1 MTDAYISNGSVGSQA
16 VGSNYNIFNVKT
28 YNITSFMVDREGEL
42 FANGGTSTDAVT
54 VFDAYCDPQL
64 IRTLSH
70 VDGQSDVSGLIN
82 NRWDDFIEYNECTLI
97 ELGLI
102 GAPRAGRPADDRGL
116 INVTGMMRLHNGAIW
131 QLHSKL
137 NDQTEEL
144 TALKGQLTALQE
156 GK

>member
-1 MTDAYISNGSVGSQA
+1 MDVGIAVPIGNIKIAVRSLCDISR
-16 VGSNYNIFNVKT
+16 
-28 YNITSFMVDREGEL
+28 MVER
-42 FANGGTSTDAVT
+42 
-54 VFDAYCDPQL
+54 
-64 IRTLSH
+64 
-70 VDGQSDVSGLIN
+70 
-82 NRWDDFIEYNECTLI
+82 LI

-137 NDQTEEL
+137 NDQEEEL
-144 TALKGQLTALQE
+144 TALRGQLTALQE